1 LLENNIKISFVVLDL
16 VPQGGIR
23 VVNDIANSLANEG
36 YNVHIYTSRKLAAS
50 LFSIST
56 NVEMHYALNIKNKTI
71 SYLLFPLILPFSL
84 SGDLIVCNFYY
95 FRLSCKIAAYLRRTS
110 YCYFIQ
116 GIENFRTGFLSGI
129 LNFLCNKS
137 LYDKNLLVSNRYLA
151 NKVSDVIGRNVDY
164 IGVGPSQIFYDHP
177 LKSGLKKYDII
188 YFARRE
194 EFKRL
199 DLFLELFSNDKFIE
213 KHLKVVVVTQDMEL
227 SKNIASMELP
237 LCKVIIPNDDKELI
251 DIIDSSKIMFFTSEY
266 EGLGLPPL
274 ECMLRKVPVV
284 TYKTYPLTEY
294 FSDSKFSIL
303 LIDNTISAINTFEKL
318 LTPGNLYLEYGELCR
333 KFVNKE
339 FSNDYPRDFLKCI
352 SHLIYEK

>member
-1 LLENNIKISFVVLDL
+1 
-16 VPQGGIR
+16 
-23 VVNDIANSLANEG
+23 
-36 YNVHIYTSRKLAAS
+36 VHIYTSRRVSAS

-56 NVEMHYALNIKNKTI
+56 KIEMHYALNIKNKVI
-71 SYLLFPLILPFSL
+71 SYLLFPVILPFSL
-84 SGDLIVCNFYY
+84 SGDLIVSSFYY
-95 FRLSCKIAAYLRRTS
+95 VRLPSKIAAYLRRTS
-110 YCYFIQ
+110 HCYFIQ

-137 LYDKNLLVSNRYLA
+137 LYDKNLLASNKYLS
-151 NKVSDVIGRNVDY
+151 NKVSDVIGRNVEY
-164 IGVGPSQIFYDHP
+164 IGVGPANFFYDHP
-177 LKSGLKKYDII
+177 LISGLKKYDIV

-199 DLFLELFSNDKFIE
+199 DLFLDLFSNDKFIE
-213 KHLKVVVVTQDMEL
+213 KCLKVVVVTQDMEL

-237 LCKVIIPNDDKELI
+237 LCKVIIPHDDKELI
-251 DIIDSSKIMFFTSEY
+251 EIIDSSKIMFFTSEY

-294 FSDSKFSIL
+294 FSDRKFSIL
-303 LIDNTISAINTFEKL
+303 LIDNTLSAINTFEKL
-318 LTPGNLYLEYGELCR
+318 LAPGDIYLEYGELCR

-339 FSNDYPRDFLKCI
+339 FSQDFSRDFINYIERRLVMEHKK
-352 SHLIYEK
+352 HGY